1 VDTEW
6 SGQEAAIVRGAA
18 VIRFYAGLNAFLPPA
33 RRQVGFPFPTDATT
47 TVKHAIEA
55 LGVPHTDVGLILA
68 NGESVDF
75 AYRPRSGDRVSVY
88 PAFESLDVEPLQ
100 RLRPR
105 LERPPAF
112 LADNHLGRLVRYL
125 RLLGVDVV
133 YGNALDDQLLAQL
146 AHDDGRI
153 LLTRDR
159 GLLKR
164 KLVTHGYCVR
174 SHDSREQLF
183 EVLRRYALFDEL
195 APWTRCLRC
204 NGKLKPVEKANV
216 LDRLEPKTKLYFDDF
231 HQCDT
236 CAQVYWQGSHVGE
249 LAAIVT
255 EAEQWRQSRL
265 VTAEYRSS

>member
-1 VDTEW
+1 
-6 SGQEAAIVRGAA
+6 
-18 VIRFYAGLNAFLPPA
+18 VIRFYAGLNAFLTPA
-33 RRQVGFPFPTDATT
+33 RRQVDFTFPTDATT

-75 AYRPRSGDRVSVY
+75 AYRPQPGDRISVY
-88 PAFESLDVEPLQ
+88 PDFASVDVEPIQ
-100 RLRPR
+100 RLRPP
-105 LERPPAF
+105 LERPLTF

-125 RLLGVDVV
+125 RLLGFDVA
-133 YGNALDDQLLAQL
+133 YDHAISDEQLARL
-146 AHDDGRI
+146 AHDDGRV

-164 KLVTHGYCVR
+164 KLVTDGYCVR

-183 EVLRRYALFDEL
+183 EVLRRYALFDDL

-204 NGKLKPVEKANV
+204 NGTLRPVEKSAI

-231 HQCDT
+231 HQCDR

-255 EAEQWRQSRL
+255 EAEGWRQSQP
-265 VTAEYRSS
+265 VTAEYRTP